1 MDLAAGLLE
10 AGAVRLSPRSP
21 FTWASGL
28 KSPIYCDN
36 RQLLGFPE
44 LRPASRRPWPQRA
57 ALAQPTLIAG
67 TSTAGIPWAAL
78 VADQL
83 GLPMAY
89 VRPEPKNHGM
99 GRQVEGPSGAGH
111 RVVLI
116 EDLISTGG
124 SSIRC
129 VEALRQEGAEVLEVL
144 ALFSYGL
151 PQAEAA
157 FLAAA
162 VPLGV
167 LATFEELAARA
178 GTQGILD
185 PADLASLARMAAP
198 TPRPGARRSEVGD
211 SHEALHPHRRR
222 RHHRTVRRRPGPQVP
237 PAPGGLRHAG

>member
-1 MDLAAGLLE
+1 MTPEDLAGGLLE
-10 AGAVRLSPRSP
+10 AGAVRLSPRNP

-36 RQLLGFPE
+36 RQLLGFPD
-44 LRPASRRPWPQRA
+44 LRSGIKAALCERA
-57 ALAQPTLIAG
+57 ALAHPTLIAG
-67 TSTAGIPWAAL
+67 TSTAGIPWAAM

-151 PQAEAA
+151 PRAEAA
-157 FLAAA
+157 FQAAA
-162 VPLGV
+162 VPLAV
-167 LATFEELAARA
+167 LATFDDLAARA
-178 GTQGILD
+178 GSQGILD
-185 PADLASLARMAAP
+185 PADLASLAEWRADTAAWS
-198 TPRPGARRSEVGD
+198 RRFE
-211 SHEALHPHRRR
+211 
-222 RHHRTVRRRPGPQVP
+222 
-237 PAPGGLRHAG
+237 